1 MIGLIAGGQRALTV
15 AVEGAE
21 DDPALAREDLTH
33 IHLSNKDVVI
43 GIAASGSTPYVQG
56 GIKCANEV
64 GAHTVAIS
72 CNTDTPISSLA
83 KQAIEV
89 DVGPEILTGS
99 TRLKAGTAQKLI
111 LNMISTITMVGVGKV
126 YDNLMIDVKAT
137 NKN

>member
-15 AVEGAE
+15 AIEGAE

-64 GAHTVAIS
+64 GDI
-72 CNTDTPISSLA
+72 
-83 KQAIEV
+83 
-89 DVGPEILTGS
+89 
-99 TRLKAGTAQKLI
+99 R
-111 LNMISTITMVGVGKV
+111 
-126 YDNLMIDVKAT
+126 
-137 NKN
+137 